1 MSKRWLGLL
10 LLTVWFGATG
20 VAHAAVMETPD
31 PIDVGPVVVGSS
43 AMGDGMLSDS
53 ATKTVTLDLAT
64 GGDCS
69 QFQIVSATSLTIGPT
84 PVTVTVQLT
93 PTSGG
98 IKNCTITV
106 TGGSGSKTFGVTGI
120 GTVPQINVAPTSL
133 AFSSV
138 DVGTTSATK
147 RVTATNTGTG
157 TLTITSATFTAS
169 VSNYTVSGVTGS
181 QTVASGSSVH
191 WDIACKPQAAG
202 TANGTFQIV
211 SDSATGGTTNVDLT
225 CSGDLAGINTNTSSL
240 SFGAVSL
247 NDNQT
252 RTVTLTN
259 TGNVPV
265 TGITGTFDKP
275 AIGYSIVTPPA
286 MFATLAA
293 NGGTAPV
300 TVKFAPVNRAD
311 GGPATLTFRGS
322 WGAGSMATADVALSS
337 QALTITATPSPID
350 FMSFQFDSAPTK
362 QFQIVNHD
370 TAVVSIDSVNF
381 VSDDAGTAVTDV
393 FVSQILLG
401 GARVPMLPA
410 SLPGSGQFDVTVKAV
425 LLRTGLVK
433 GHIVV
438 HSTAANVLD
447 QSVVITGTATATTFA
462 ATPMLEFGPVDID
475 AAATVPPIQ
484 TATIMNSGTQVLD
497 IISVDKV
504 AGGSAAFTFAMPL
517 PAMPVHLA
525 PGTDLP
531 IMIAYKPTTERTSAS
546 PDTLTLSAQLG
557 GVVGEPK
564 AMITILGHGIDRHLA
579 VDLPT
584 FPPTFRNPGDAAP
597 IRAVTVHNNGDALL
611 KITAV
616 MISGQPVWQLV
627 DESPVDIPGRTSHDF
642 MVKFSPSDFGPVP
655 PGQLTVMSNDNQ
667 NLTKIVTLTG
677 TVEKRD
683 VAFGPDPDP
692 TQSIDLGFT
701 GVGIPITADDVL
713 AVTNMDRNVAFTIHA
728 IQLSGDPGFRVEE
741 APADIALPATMAK
754 RFAITFAPTAVGN
767 FHATAT
773 LLLDQDPV
781 STADVQITGH
791 AVFVD
796 AHGSGGCLD
805 AGGTGRGGGLVIGL
819 AALGVLG
826 RRRRRSAR

>member
-10 LLTVWFGATG
+10 LLTVWFGASG
-20 VAHAAVMETPD
+20 VAHATVMEMPD
-31 PIDVGPVVVGSS
+31 PIDVGPIAVGSS
-43 AMGDGMLSDS
+43 GTSNGMLSDS
-53 ATKTVTLDLAT
+53 ATRAVTLDLAT

-93 PTSGG
+93 PTSAG

-106 TGGSGSKTFGVTGI
+106 TGGTGAKTFGVTGI
-120 GTVPQINVAPTSL
+120 GAVPQINVAPTSL

-138 DVGTTSATK
+138 DVGATSATK

-157 TLTITSATFTAS
+157 TLTITSATLTAGGS
-169 VSNYTVSGVTGS
+169 SYTVSGITGS
-181 QTVASGSSVH
+181 QTVVSANSVH
-191 WDIACKPQAAG
+191 WDIACQPQAAG

-211 SDSATGGTTNVDLT
+211 SNSATGSTANVDLT
-225 CSGDLAGINTNTSSL
+225 CSGDLGGITTNTSSL
-240 SFGAVSL
+240 PFGTVLL

-252 RTVTLTN
+252 QTVTLTN
-259 TGNVPV
+259 TGNVAV

-275 AIGYSIVTPPA
+275 TIGYSITTPPA

-293 NGGTAPV
+293 NGGTATV
-300 TVKFAPVNRAD
+300 TVKFAPVNRTD

-322 WGAGSMATADVALSS
+322 WGASSTASTDVALTG
-337 QALTITATPSPID
+337 QTVTVTATPSLID
-350 FMSFQFDSAPTK
+350 FMSFQFDSGPTR
-362 QFQIVNHD
+362 QFQIANHD
-370 TAVVSIDSVNF
+370 TAAVSIDSVNF
-381 VSDDAGTAVTDV
+381 VPDDAGTAITDV
-393 FVSQILLG
+393 FVNQLLLG
-401 GARVPMLPA
+401 ATSIPNLPA
-410 SLPGSGQFDVTVKAV
+410 SLPGTGHFDVTVKAV
-425 LLRTGLVK
+425 PLRTGLVK
-433 GHIVV
+433 GHFVV
-438 HSTAANVLD
+438 HSSAANVPD

-475 AAATVPPIQ
+475 AAATAPPMQ

-504 AGGSAAFTFAMPL
+504 AGGSTAFTFAMPL

-525 PGTDLP
+525 PGTNLP

-546 PDTLTLSAQLG
+546 PETLTLSAQLG
-557 GVVGEPK
+557 GVIGEPK
-564 AMITILGHGIDRHLA
+564 AMITIEGHGIDRHLTVA
-579 VDLPT
+579 TPT

-597 IRAVTVHNNGDALL
+597 VQAVTVQNTGEAVLQ
-611 KITAV
+611 ITAV
-616 MISGQPVWQLV
+616 MVKGQPVWQLV
-627 DESPVDIPGRTSHDF
+627 DAGPVDIPGKTSHDF
-642 MVKFSPSDFGPVP
+642 MVKFSPSDFGAAP

-667 NLTKIVTLTG
+667 NLTKTVALNGTG
-677 TVEKRD
+677 VPRD
-683 VAFGPDPDP
+683 VSLGPDPDP
-692 TQSIDLGFT
+692 TEMIDLGFT

-713 AVTNMDRNVAFTIHA
+713 AVTNRDPNAAFTIHA
-728 IQLSGDPGFRVEE
+728 IQLSGDPAFRVAN
-741 APADIALPATMAK
+741 APTDIALPASAAK
-754 RFAITFAPTAVGN
+754 RFAITFDPTAVGD
-767 FHATAT
+767 FHTTAT
-773 LLLDQDPV
+773 LLLDQDQV

-796 AHGSGGCLD
+796 AHGSGGCD